1 MIFNKNV
8 NYKYGDFEV
17 NGGKLFYKDEEV
29 KDIEKFLDEVDN
41 ETLEKFEYF
50 IEFYKDEVNKYNKT
64 KQKIKLML
72 NEKLNKEIENLTLDW
87 DEVKDLR
94 DKQANEI
101 RKKTIEIL
109 KQLDE
114 KLRKLDKWEYIEIAT
129 VEYEEYNRSN
139 GDERVILVW
148 DKERGYYFEGQEYRY
163 DEWETR
169 EELDLIDFNK
179 YKNLTI
185 DNITSDI
192 AVEIAKE
199 LPQKIEMLNDM
210 LIEDLE
216 EKEKILYEL
225 NSLKEKNET

>member
-1 MIFNKNV
+1 MR
-8 NYKYGDFEV
+8 
-17 NGGKLFYKDEEV
+17 
-29 KDIEKFLDEVDN
+29 
-41 ETLEKFEYF
+41 
-50 IEFYKDEVNKYNKT
+50 
-64 KQKIKLML
+64 
-72 NEKLNKEIENLTLDW
+72 LDW
-87 DEVKDLR
+87 DKVEELEKQKGDEV
-94 DKQANEI
+94 
-101 RKKTIEIL
+101 RKKVIKIL
-109 KQLDE
+109 KQLDS
-114 KLRKLDKWEYIEIAT
+114 KLKKQNKMERIGLCIVEYKELGNKDKLDY
-129 VEYEEYNRSN
+129 
-139 GDERVILVW
+139 ERVILVW

-225 NSLKEKNET
+225 NSLKEKDET